1 MRITEQILSQANLHE
16 LEDIAMRVY
25 HDLLLTGEQIRIWR
39 STLPCVQRILI
50 TEGSKK
56 LLGED

>member
-1 MRITEQILSQANLHE
+1 MKITEEVLSKANLHQ

-25 HDLLLTGEQIRIWR
+25 NDLLLTGEQIRIWR

-56 LLGED
+56 LSGAD